1 LDNLLRLLELANLT
15 SQHTTQEDQHL
26 QPKIVDI
33 NQAIELPAS
42 QMDKRQNKNDFY
54 RFLLMQNASNET
66 RVNNDILIPR
76 SILKRCDKKQRDT
89 KGQGTISENEEEDEA
104 QLHGVRLKRTNPLL
118 SPKFNQVL
126 QERQKEERETAEN
139 QMLLQQHMRQMR
151 NYSREDEGVE
161 HNKRK
166 SLPKPLEIP

>member
-1 LDNLLRLLELANLT
+1 
-15 SQHTTQEDQHL
+15 
-26 QPKIVDI
+26 
-33 NQAIELPAS
+33 
-42 QMDKRQNKNDFY
+42 MDKRQNKNDFY

-66 RVNNDILIPR
+66 RVNNDILIPS

-151 NYSREDEGVE
+151 NYSREDEGV
-161 HNKRK
+161 
-166 SLPKPLEIP
+166 PYI